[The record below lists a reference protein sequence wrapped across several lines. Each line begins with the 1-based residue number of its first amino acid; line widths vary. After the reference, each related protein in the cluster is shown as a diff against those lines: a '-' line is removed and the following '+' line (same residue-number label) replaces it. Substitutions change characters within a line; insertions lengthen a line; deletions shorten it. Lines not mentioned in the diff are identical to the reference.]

1 MDFSQLNI
9 NTPLEILN
17 KYSKES
23 MVGNL
28 GIQFTKVAEGL
39 VEGEM
44 KLSDKNSRPGGILH
58 GGANLAFAETLAGL
72 GSMLIVDFSKFE
84 VLGIQVNGNHTGVL
98 KNGKALAKATIVHR
112 GKQTHVWNVDV
123 NDDAGRLISTAR
135 VTNMIVKRENDL

>member
-9 NTPLEILN
+9 NTPLDILN
-17 KYSKES
+17 HYSKES

-28 GIQFTKVAEGL
+28 DIQFTRIEEGY

-44 KLSDKNSRPGGILH
+44 PLSNKNSRPGGILH

-72 GSMLIVDFSKFE
+72 GSMLIVDFSEFD

-98 KNGKALAKATIVHR
+98 KNGKALASATIVHR

-123 NDDAGRLISTAR
+123 KDEAGRLISTAR
-135 VTNMIVKRENDL
+135 VTNMIVRREND